1 MSSFAAD
8 MERRIKF
15 IYGLTICAIVTY
27 SIVQGYWLYS
37 RYQLSLEGYKS
48 ELYNTIIACA
58 DEDIAIRKTL
68 PHPPRFYGNR
78 FRKTYD
84 IKGDDA
90 VETWR
95 YEIFALDTLH
105 CSLPTSKG
113 TDAHAYLLDYI
124 ASLHDSLPK
133 ELPKGLE
140 YFVFTCDSKNNE
152 DMGTSQLVE
161 ALNRFTVDHQHPFQ
175 KERLDSIL
183 RSRGIAAQNVTTTKA
198 DTMVWQPSMQLY
210 GSIWQ
215 PIMQVS
221 YPYDIFEGQQV
232 VVTTAI
238 SISPVIRRMAYTLLM
253 TVLLS
258 LFLIFC
264 LVYQIL
270 TIRKQR
276 HIEAVRQEFLHTM
289 IHELKRP
296 IATLKMCVSF
306 MGNERMMQDAK
317 GKQRIL
323 SSSHN
328 ELDNLT
334 SYFSKLRDITFS
346 DSTEIPL
353 VKSRFS
359 LRSLIEEC
367 IGKQNIPNGKEVKM
381 QIVAGNDVEAWADR
395 MHIGNIISNL
405 LENAIKYSYDAVN
418 IRIDYLQRKDG
429 LLQISVADNGTGI
442 ARADQR
448 YVFDKF
454 YRSETVKDKAISGIG
469 LGLSYVK
476 LLVEAHGG
484 TISFESTEGKGT
496 TFTIL
501 IPQTDGKDQNTAR
514 G

>member
-1 MSSFAAD
+1 

-15 IYGLTICAIVTY
+15 IYGLTICAIVAY

-37 RYQLSLEGYKS
+37 RYRLSLEEYKS
-48 ELYNTIIACA
+48 ELYSTIIACA
-58 DEDIAIRKTL
+58 EEDIAIRNTL

-78 FRKTYD
+78 LRKTSE
-84 IKGDDA
+84 IKGDNV

-95 YEIFALDTLH
+95 YEVFALDTLQYV
-105 CSLPTSKG
+105 PKG
-113 TDAHAYLLDYI
+113 TDAHTYLLDYI
-124 ASLHDSLPK
+124 ASLHDSIPA

-140 YFVFTCDSKNNE
+140 YFVFTCDSKNNK

-183 RSRGIAAQNVTTTKA
+183 QSRDIAAQSVTTTKA
-198 DTMVWQPSMQLY
+198 DTMIWQPSMQTK

-215 PIMQVS
+215 PVMQVS
-221 YPYDIFEGQQV
+221 YPYDIFEGQEV

-238 SISPVIRRMAYTLLM
+238 CISPVIRKMAYTLLI
-253 TVLLS
+253 TILLS
-258 LFLIFC
+258 FFLIFC

-276 HIEAVRQEFLHTM
+276 HIEAIRQEFLHTM

-296 IATLKMCVSF
+296 ISTLKMCVSF
-306 MGNERMMQDAK
+306 MGNERMMQDMES
-317 GKQRIL
+317 KQKIL
-323 SSSHN
+323 SSSYN

-334 SYFSKLRDITFS
+334 SYFSKLRDITFC

-367 IGKQNIPNGKEVKM
+367 IGKQNIPSGKEVRIE
-381 QIVAGNDVEAWADR
+381 IVAEDDLEIRADR
-395 MHIGNIISNL
+395 MHLANIVCNL
-405 LENAIKYSYDAVN
+405 LENAIKYSREAVT
-418 IRIDYLQRKDG
+418 IRIDYRMREDG
-429 LLQISVADNGTGI
+429 MAQISVADNGIGI
-442 ARADQR
+442 AKADQR

-454 YRSETVKDKAISGIG
+454 YRSESAKDKAIPGIG

-484 TISFESTEGKGT
+484 SISLDSTEGEGT
-496 TFTIL
+496 TFTIV
-501 IPQTDGKDQNTAR
+501 IPQRDGED
-514 G
+514 

>member
-1 MSSFAAD
+1 

-15 IYGLTICAIVTY
+15 IYGLTICAIVAY

-37 RYQLSLEGYKS
+37 RYRLSLEEYKS
-48 ELYNTIIACA
+48 ELYSTIISCA
-58 DEDIAIRKTL
+58 EEDMAIRKTL
-68 PHPPRFYGNR
+68 LHPPRFYGNR
-78 FRKTYD
+78 LRKICE

-95 YEIFALDTLH
+95 YEIFALDTLQYN
-105 CSLPTSKG
+105 SKG

-124 ASLHDSLPK
+124 ASLHDSLPTD
-133 ELPKGLE
+133 LPKGME
-140 YFVFTCDSKNNE
+140 YFLFTCDSKNNE

-183 RSRGIAAQNVTTTKA
+183 RSRGITAQSVTTTKA
-198 DTMVWQPSMQLY
+198 DTMVWQPSMQIH

-215 PIMQVS
+215 PVMQVS

-258 LFLIFC
+258 VFLIFC

-276 HIEAVRQEFLHTM
+276 HIEGIRQEFLHTM

-296 IATLKMCVSF
+296 ISTLKMCVSF
-306 MGNERMMQDAK
+306 MGNERMIQDEES
-317 GKQRIL
+317 KQHIL
-323 SSSHN
+323 TSSHN

-367 IGKQNIPNGKEVKM
+367 IGKQNIPSDKEVKM
-381 QIVAGNDVEAWADR
+381 EIVAKDDLEIRADR
-395 MHIGNIISNL
+395 MHLANIVCNL
-405 LENAIKYSYDAVN
+405 LENAIKYSREVVT
-418 IRIDYLQRKDG
+418 IRMDYRMREDG
-429 LLQISVADNGTGI
+429 TMQISVADNGIGI
-442 ARADQR
+442 AKADLR

-454 YRSETVKDKAISGIG
+454 YRGDTTKDKAIPGIG

-484 TISFESTEGKGT
+484 SISLDSTEGEGT

-501 IPQTDGKDQNTAR
+501 IPQRDGEN
-514 G
+514 

>member
-1 MSSFAAD
+1 MYFCS

-15 IYGLTICAIVTY
+15 IYGLTICAIVAY

-37 RYQLSLEGYKS
+37 RYRLSLEEYKS
-48 ELYNTIIACA
+48 ELYGMIIACA
-58 DEDIAIRKTL
+58 EEEMAIRKTL

-78 FRKTYD
+78 FKKTYD
-84 IKGDDA
+84 IKGDSA

-95 YEIFALDTLH
+95 YEVFALDTLH
-105 CSLPTSKG
+105 LSTPKG
-113 TDAHAYLLDYI
+113 VDAHTYLLDYI
-124 ASLHDSLPK
+124 ASLHDSLPT
-133 ELPKGLE
+133 EQPKGLE
-140 YFVFTCDSKNNE
+140 YFVFTCNSKKNE

-183 RSRGIAAQNVTTTKA
+183 RSKGIMAQSITTTNT
-198 DTMVWQPSMQLY
+198 DTMVWHPSMQPHT
-210 GSIWQ
+210 SIWR
-215 PIMQVS
+215 PVMTVS
-221 YPYDIFEGQQV
+221 FPYDIFEGQQV

-238 SISPVIRRMAYTLLM
+238 SVSPVIRKMAYTLLI

-258 LFLIFC
+258 VFLVFC

-276 HIEAVRQEFLHTM
+276 HIEAIRQEFLHTM

-296 IATLKMCVSF
+296 ISTLKMCVSF
-306 MGNERMMQDAK
+306 MSNERMMQDAE

-323 SSSHN
+323 ESSYN

-359 LRSLIEEC
+359 LHSLIGEC
-367 IGKQNIPNGKEVKM
+367 IDKQNIPSGKDVKM
-381 QIVAGNDVEAWADR
+381 DIVAEGDVEAWADR
-395 MHIGNIISNL
+395 MHIGNIVCNL
-405 LENAIKYSYDAVN
+405 LENAIKYSREAVT
-418 IRIDYLQRKDG
+418 IRIDYRLREDG
-429 LLQISVADNGTGI
+429 MLQITVTDNGIGI
-442 ARADQR
+442 AKADQR

-454 YRSETVKDKAISGIG
+454 YRSETAKDKSIPGIG

-484 TISFESTEGKGT
+484 TITFESTEGEGT
-496 TFTIL
+496 TFIIL
-501 IPQTDGKDQNTAR
+501 IPQADGKD
-514 G
+514 

>member
-1 MSSFAAD
+1 

-15 IYGLTICAIVTY
+15 IYGLTICAIATF

-37 RYQLSLEGYKS
+37 RYRLSLEEYKS
-48 ELYNTIIACA
+48 ELYSTIIACA
-58 DEDIAIRKTL
+58 EEEMAIRNTL

-78 FRKTYD
+78 LRKTSE
-84 IKGDDA
+84 IKGDNV

-95 YEIFALDTLH
+95 YEVFALDTLQYV
-105 CSLPTSKG
+105 PKG
-113 TDAHAYLLDYI
+113 TDAHTYLLDYI
-124 ASLHDSLPK
+124 ASLHDSIPA

-140 YFVFTCDSKNNE
+140 YFVFTCDSKGHE

-183 RSRGIAAQNVTTTKA
+183 QSRDIAAQSVTTTKA
-198 DTMVWQPSMQLY
+198 DTMIWQPSMQTK

-215 PIMQVS
+215 PVMQVS
-221 YPYDIFEGQQV
+221 YPYDIFEGQEV

-238 SISPVIRRMAYTLLM
+238 CISPVIRKMAYTLLI
-253 TVLLS
+253 TILLS
-258 LFLIFC
+258 FFLIFC

-276 HIEAVRQEFLHTM
+276 HIEAIRQEFLHTM

-296 IATLKMCVSF
+296 ISTLKMCVSF
-306 MGNERMMQDAK
+306 MGNERMMQDMES
-317 GKQRIL
+317 KQKIL
-323 SSSHN
+323 SSSYN

-334 SYFSKLRDITFS
+334 SYFSKLRDITFC

-367 IGKQNIPNGKEVKM
+367 IGKQNIPSGKEVRIE
-381 QIVAGNDVEAWADR
+381 IVAEDDLEIRADR
-395 MHIGNIISNL
+395 MHLANIVCNL
-405 LENAIKYSYDAVN
+405 LENAIKYSREAVT
-418 IRIDYLQRKDG
+418 IRIDYRMREDG
-429 LLQISVADNGTGI
+429 MVQITVADNGIGI
-442 ARADQR
+442 AKADQR

-454 YRSETVKDKAISGIG
+454 YRSESAKDEAIPGIG

-476 LLVEAHGG
+476 LLVEAHSGS
-484 TISFESTEGKGT
+484 ISLDSTEGEGT
-496 TFTIL
+496 TFTIV
-501 IPQTDGKDQNTAR
+501 IPQKDGED
-514 G
+514 

>member
-1 MSSFAAD
+1 MYFCS
-8 MERRIKF
+8 MEKRFKF
-15 IYGLTICAIVTY
+15 IYGLTICAIIVY

-37 RYQLSLEGYKS
+37 RYRMSLEEYKS
-48 ELYNTIIACA
+48 ELYSMIIACA
-58 DEDIAIRKTL
+58 EEELAIRKSL
-68 PHPPRFYGNR
+68 PHSPRFYGNR
-78 FRKTYD
+78 FRKTYE

-95 YEIFALDTLH
+95 YEVFALDTLH
-105 CSLPTSKG
+105 YIPKG
-113 TDAHAYLLDYI
+113 SDANAYLLDYI
-124 ASLHDSLPK
+124 ANLHDSVPT

-140 YFVFTCDSKNNE
+140 YFVFTCDSKDNKE
-152 DMGTSQLVE
+152 MGTSQLVE

-183 RSRGIAAQNVTTTKA
+183 KSRDIAAQSIITTKA
-198 DTMVWQPSMQLY
+198 DTMIWQPSMQTK

-215 PIMQVS
+215 PVMQVS
-221 YPYDIFEGQQV
+221 YPYDIFEGQEV

-238 SISPVIRRMAYTLLM
+238 CISPVIRKMAYTLLI
-253 TVLLS
+253 TILLS
-258 LFLIFC
+258 FFLIFC

-276 HIEAVRQEFLHTM
+276 HIEAIRQEFLHTM

-296 IATLKMCVSF
+296 ISTLKMCVSF
-306 MGNERMMQDAK
+306 MGNERMMQDVES
-317 GKQRIL
+317 KQKIL
-323 SSSHN
+323 SSSYN

-334 SYFSKLRDITFS
+334 SYFSKLRDITFC

-381 QIVAGNDVEAWADR
+381 NIVAVNDLEIRADR
-395 MHIGNIISNL
+395 MHLVNIICNL
-405 LENAIKYSYDAVN
+405 LENAIKYSLEAVT
-418 IRIDYLQRKDG
+418 IRIDYRMREEGTVL
-429 LLQISVADNGTGI
+429 ITVTDNGIGI
-442 ARADQR
+442 TKADQR

-454 YRSETVKDKAISGIG
+454 YRSESAKAKTIPGIG

-484 TISFESTEGKGT
+484 SIGLDSTEGEGT

-501 IPQTDGKDQNTAR
+501 IPQRDGED
-514 G
+514 

>member
-1 MSSFAAD
+1 

-15 IYGLTICAIVTY
+15 LYGLTICAIVTY
-27 SIVQGYWLYS
+27 CLVQGYWLYS
-37 RYQLSLEGYKS
+37 RYRLSLEEYKS
-48 ELYNTIIACA
+48 ELYSTIISCA
-58 DEDIAIRKTL
+58 EEDIAIRKTL
-68 PHPPRFYGNR
+68 PYSPRFYGNR
-78 FRKTYD
+78 LRKTSE
-84 IKGDDA
+84 IKGDDV

-105 CSLPTSKG
+105 YSLPIPKG
-113 TDAHAYLLDYI
+113 ADAHTYLLEYI
-124 ASLHDSLPK
+124 ASLLDDHPA
-133 ELPKGLE
+133 ELPEGLE
-140 YFVFTCDSKNNE
+140 YFVFTCNGKKNE

-183 RSRGIAAQNVTTTKA
+183 RSRGITAQSVTTTKA
-198 DTMVWQPSMQLY
+198 DTMVWQPSMQIH

-215 PIMQVS
+215 PVMKVS

-258 LFLIFC
+258 VFLIFC

-276 HIEAVRQEFLHTM
+276 HIEGIRQEFLHTM

-296 IATLKMCVSF
+296 ISTLKMCVSF
-306 MGNERMMQDAK
+306 MGNERMMQDEES
-317 GKQRIL
+317 KQRIL
-323 SSSHN
+323 TSSHN

-359 LRSLIEEC
+359 LRNLIEEC
-367 IGKQNIPNGKEVKM
+367 IGKQNIPSGKDVKM

-395 MHIGNIISNL
+395 MHIGNIICNL
-405 LENAIKYSYDAVN
+405 LENAIKYSYNAVN
-418 IRIDYLQRKDG
+418 IRIDYLQLKDG
-429 LLQISVADNGTGI
+429 LLQISVADNGIGI
-442 ARADQR
+442 AKTDQR

-454 YRSETVKDKAISGIG
+454 YRSESAKDKPIPGIG
-469 LGLSYVK
+469 LGLSYVR

-484 TISFESTEGKGT
+484 TIAFESTEGEGT

-501 IPQTDGKDQNTAR
+501 IPQTDGKD
-514 G
+514 

>member
-1 MSSFAAD
+1 
-8 MERRIKF
+8 MESRFKF
-15 IYGLTICAIVTY
+15 IYGLTICAIVAY

-37 RYQLSLEGYKS
+37 RYRLSLEEYKS
-48 ELYNTIIACA
+48 ELYSTIIACA
-58 DEDIAIRKTL
+58 EEDIAIRKTL
-68 PHPPRFYGNR
+68 PYSPRFYGNR
-78 FRKTYD
+78 LRKTSE
-84 IKGDDA
+84 IKGDDV

-105 CSLPTSKG
+105 YIPKG
-113 TDAHAYLLDYI
+113 KATGRRTKFGNSDAHTYLLEYI
-124 ASLHDSLPK
+124 ASLLDDHPA
-133 ELPKGLE
+133 ELPEGLE
-140 YFVFTCDSKNNE
+140 YFVFTCDSKDNK

-183 RSRGIAAQNVTTTKA
+183 RLRGIAAQSVTTKKTDSMA
-198 DTMVWQPSMQLY
+198 WQPSMQIH

-215 PIMQVS
+215 PVMQVS

-232 VVTTAI
+232 VVTIAI
-238 SISPVIRRMAYTLLM
+238 GISPVIRRMAYTLLI

-276 HIEAVRQEFLHTM
+276 HIETIRQEFLHTM

-296 IATLKMCVSF
+296 ISTLKMCVSF
-306 MGNERMMQDAK
+306 MGNERMMQDVES
-317 GKQRIL
+317 KQKIL
-323 SSSHN
+323 SSSYN

-346 DSTEIPL
+346 DSAEIPL

-367 IGKQNIPNGKEVKM
+367 ISKQNIPSDKEVRM
-381 QIVAGNDVEAWADR
+381 NIVAKDDLEIRADR
-395 MHIGNIISNL
+395 MHLANIVCNL
-405 LENAIKYSYDAVN
+405 LENAIKYSREAVT
-418 IRIDYLQRKDG
+418 IRIDYRMREDG
-429 LLQISVADNGTGI
+429 MVQITVADNGIGI
-442 ARADQR
+442 AKADQR

-454 YRSETVKDKAISGIG
+454 YRSESAKDEAIPGIG

-476 LLVEAHGG
+476 LLVEAHSGS
-484 TISFESTEGKGT
+484 ISLDSTEGEGT
-496 TFTIL
+496 TFTIV
-501 IPQTDGKDQNTAR
+501 IPQKDGED
-514 G
+514 

>member
-1 MSSFAAD
+1 MYFCS
-8 MERRIKF
+8 MESRFKF
-15 IYGLTICAIVTY
+15 IYGLTICAIVAY

-37 RYQLSLEGYKS
+37 RYQLSLEEYKS
-48 ELYNTIIACA
+48 ELYCTIIACA
-58 DEDIAIRKTL
+58 EEEMAIRNTL

-78 FRKTYD
+78 LRKTSE
-84 IKGDDA
+84 IKGDNV

-95 YEIFALDTLH
+95 YEVFALDTLQYV
-105 CSLPTSKG
+105 PKG
-113 TDAHAYLLDYI
+113 TDAHTYLLDYI
-124 ASLHDSLPK
+124 ASLHDSIPA

-140 YFVFTCDSKNNE
+140 YFVFTCDSKGHE

-175 KERLDSIL
+175 KELLDSIL
-183 RSRGIAAQNVTTTKA
+183 RSRDIAAQSVTTTKA
-198 DTMVWQPSMQLY
+198 DTMIWQPSMQTK

-215 PIMQVS
+215 PVMQVS
-221 YPYDIFEGQQV
+221 YPYDIFEGQEV

-238 SISPVIRRMAYTLLM
+238 CISPVIRKMAYTLLI

-276 HIEAVRQEFLHTM
+276 HIETIRQEFLHTM

-296 IATLKMCVSF
+296 ISTLKMCVSF
-306 MGNERMMQDAK
+306 MGNERMMQDVES
-317 GKQRIL
+317 KQKIL
-323 SSSHN
+323 SSSYN

-334 SYFSKLRDITFS
+334 SYFSKLRDITLS
-346 DSTEIPL
+346 DATEIPL
-353 VKSRFS
+353 VKSDFS
-359 LRSLIEEC
+359 LRELMEEC
-367 IGKQNIPNGKEVKM
+367 IGKQNIPSDKEVRM
-381 QIVAGNDVEAWADR
+381 EIVAKDDLEILADR
-395 MHIGNIISNL
+395 MHLANIVCNL
-405 LENAIKYSYDAVN
+405 LENAIKYSREAVT
-418 IRIDYLQRKDG
+418 IRMDYRMREDG
-429 LLQISVADNGTGI
+429 MVQICVADNGIGI
-442 ARADQR
+442 AKADQR

-454 YRSETVKDKAISGIG
+454 YRSESAKDKAIPGIG

-484 TISFESTEGKGT
+484 SISLDSTEGEGT

-501 IPQTDGKDQNTAR
+501 IPQTDGKDKDITR
-514 G
+514 